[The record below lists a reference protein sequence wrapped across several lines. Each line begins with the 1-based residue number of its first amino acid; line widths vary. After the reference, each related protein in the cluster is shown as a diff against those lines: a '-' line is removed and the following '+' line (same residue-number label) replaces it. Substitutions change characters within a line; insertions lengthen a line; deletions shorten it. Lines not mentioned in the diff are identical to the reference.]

1 MEIDEEIIDAR
12 LYLIQIQLIKFTQMN
27 FDEVI
32 PVSEKGDEID
42 AIIVGMNTLGE
53 ELKALQINKGIIN
66 K

>member
-1 MEIDEEIIDAR
+1 MEIDEEITDAR

-27 FDEVI
+27 FEGVI
-32 PVSEKGDEID
+32 PVSEKGDDID

-53 ELKALQINKGIIN
+53 ELKALQINKEIIN